1 VTRAPIGL
9 VLGSHLAPEEIATT
23 ARLAEE
29 LGYSELWLAEDYFFT
44 GGISGASAALS
55 ATRTIPIGLGIVSA
69 LVRHPALLAMEIST
83 LSRVHP
89 GRVRPGVGLGVPA
102 WVEQMAL
109 MPRSPLRA
117 MRECV
122 TSVKR
127 LLAGEE
133 LSEQGDYFGFRSVK
147 LTYPAQ
153 EPVRIWMG
161 VIGPKMLRL
170 SGEIAD
176 GTVVSVLAS
185 PEYVTWTREQI
196 AAGQAAAGR
205 NDAHPMAVFAMFSVD
220 RDGTK
225 AKEAIRPLTAFYL
238 HAMPENALTDVYG
251 IAEEA
256 AALAGQG
263 FDAVLEGMPDQWIE
277 DLVIAGDL
285 EECAAKI
292 RRLLEAGAD
301 SVVLFPT
308 PPEQARELVELA
320 AAEILPRLE
329 EG

>member
-1 VTRAPIGL
+1 
-9 VLGSHLAPEEIATT
+9 
-23 ARLAEE
+23 
-29 LGYSELWLAEDYFFT
+29 
-44 GGISGASAALS
+44 
-55 ATRTIPIGLGIVSA
+55 
-69 LVRHPALLAMEIST
+69 MEIST
-83 LSRVHP
+83 LSRMYP
-89 GRVRPGVGLGVPA
+89 GRLLPGIGLGLPV
-102 WVEQMAL
+102 WIEQMGL
-109 MPRSPLRA
+109 RPRSDLTA

-122 TSVKR
+122 TSVRR
-127 LLAGEE
+127 LLDGEE
-133 LSEQGDYFGFRSVK
+133 VDGDGRSFDFHGVRLS
-147 LTYPAQ
+147 YPTT
-153 EPVRIWMG
+153 ERVPLYMG

-220 RDGTK
+220 RAGTK
-225 AKEAIRPLTAFYL
+225 AKEAIRPVTAFYL

-256 AALAGQG
+256 AALAAQG